1 MTVINTN
8 VKALVAQDSMRQVN
22 LKLATAMER
31 LSTGLRI
38 NSAKDDAAGLA
49 ISERMNAQV
58 RGLGMAIKNA
68 NDGLSMSQTADGA
81 YGEVTSMLQRMRELA
96 VQAATGSMSK
106 LDRESI
112 QLEIEELKAE
122 IENVATKTHFNNI
135 KLLDGTAQDV
145 TLQVGANQG
154 DTIQIGFDSVRTKD
168 IGSGDKPALTSV
180 GGSATYIDA
189 FSAGSLVL
197 NGVLVNSSLR
207 TDDNL
212 SYFVAEGV
220 GLASASIVAASAIAK
235 VAAINRVSE
244 FSGVTAKVNDTTVM
258 GSTMTATPSALAA
271 AALTI
276 NGVSTASI
284 ALGTDSETNREMVA
298 KAIND
303 ISGQTGVRAN
313 NTGDDQQGV
322 TLVADD
328 GRNITLQFDSNSVL
342 SSTNT
347 GLSTSG
353 TFVGTFSLYS
363 ANGASI
369 NVDNRIGS
377 DLTGTGLRSGTY
389 EPDIAAMV
397 SLERSGSGAPA
408 AANAIVGQAAG
419 ISPSAGGVGVLSGD
433 TLVINDIAIS
443 AARTTDDTA
452 SIATTASAK
461 AASAIAIA
469 AAINKKSDLTGV
481 TARAEPNVIR
491 SETDSSF
498 VSTSA
503 SGSINLNGVTISLSA
518 PTRNTV
524 IDVINEFSGQT
535 GVVARVYGE
544 GVELVA
550 EDGRNIVLATSAE
563 LSASN
568 LGLAG
573 ITLGGGSTVYQTGET
588 PTAGAGVAFYASVS
602 LTSDRAFTV
611 ARGSEG
617 GENFER
623 LGFRAG
629 LFGGNDTG
637 TKIDEVNVSTQE
649 GASAA
654 IGAIDHALEDVY
666 AAQAKSGA
674 YQNRL
679 DVIINVLS
687 ESTENL
693 QASRSRILD
702 ADYALEATNLAKAQ
716 IVSQAAT
723 AMLAQANQSQQTVLS
738 LLQ

>member
-258 GSTMTATPSALAA
+258 GSTMTTTPSALAA

-419 ISPSAGGVGVLSGD
+419 IPPSAGGVGVLSGD

>member
-1 MTVINTN
+1 MTT
-8 VKALVAQDSMRQVN
+8 
-22 LKLATAMER
+22 
-31 LSTGLRI
+31 
-38 NSAKDDAAGLA
+38 
-49 ISERMNAQV
+49 
-58 RGLGMAIKNA
+58 
-68 NDGLSMSQTADGA
+68 
-81 YGEVTSMLQRMRELA
+81 
-96 VQAATGSMSK
+96 
-106 LDRESI
+106 
-112 QLEIEELKAE
+112 
-122 IENVATKTHFNNI
+122 
-135 KLLDGTAQDV
+135 
-145 TLQVGANQG
+145 
-154 DTIQIGFDSVRTKD
+154 
-168 IGSGDKPALTSV
+168 
-180 GGSATYIDA
+180 
-189 FSAGSLVL
+189 
-197 NGVLVNSSLR
+197 
-207 TDDNL
+207 
-212 SYFVAEGV
+212 
-220 GLASASIVAASAIAK
+220 
-235 VAAINRVSE
+235 
-244 FSGVTAKVNDTTVM
+244 
-258 GSTMTATPSALAA
+258 TPSALAA

-419 ISPSAGGVGVLSGD
+419 IPPSAGGVGVLSGD